1 MVWYD
6 PTTWFDNKLN
16 EETKAFKNKSDQLST
31 SKQKNQSGEG
41 IDDYTRITGYGVS
54 GISTF
59 NSFHNS
65 YINKQY
71 KNYVQKIANYRRM
84 SSNTE
89 INDVLCDMVNE
100 SIQKNDKNNAISL
113 NIIDDSLNK
122 KETVVKTLQNEFK
135 ELFFDRL
142 DLNTRIESWM
152 YNYYIDGRIYIE
164 NVINKAK
171 HVSGIINTKILP
183 PETMDAIYDQYGQ
196 LEAYIQYK
204 KPNTKKP
211 ANVDDAM
218 KDNNIIVFW
227 PKQITHLRYDNSK
240 GYLEMC
246 KIPYNQLKLL
256 ETSMIIY
263 RIVRAPERFVYKIDT
278 GAMPKEKAMKFV
290 EKVKNK
296 MNKKETFDAETGT
309 LQNNSD
315 VLCIRKNTEIKL
327 LDGRCLPLTD
337 IIDEFND
344 GKENW
349 VYTINED
356 NGNIEPG
363 KIIQAKLTR
372 PNEKLIRVHLDDG
385 SYVDTTYDHKFI
397 MRDGSNVRADELKEN
412 DSMMPLNKEISYKT
426 SRIEYLDE
434 RDDTGCITVEGNH
447 NFTVQLSKNSGIFLK
462 NSIMDNIY
470 LPQSDTRGSDVT
482 SIGGNSGG
490 FTELDDIYYFQ
501 KKLYRSLKY
510 PLSRIENKNE
520 GRSSDNLFRGN
531 SMGEIV
537 RDEIKWAKLLEHGQN
552 KFSDMLVNL
561 FLLHLDFKGLKKQY
575 SLTNNSFDI
584 SFTKPSDYKEQM
596 DQMILDTRFGNYM
609 QLSNENEFSKSF
621 LQRRYLMWDDDT
633 IQENADSL
641 KKDKELGLTTE
652 DGMGF

>member
-6 PTTWFDNKLN
+6 PSTWFKLD
-16 EETKAFKNKSDQLST
+16 EDIKAFKTKGTGKTDTQA
-31 SKQKNQSGEG
+31 KNQSGEG
-41 IDDYTRITGYGVS
+41 IDDYTQISGYGVS
-54 GISTF
+54 GISSF
-59 NSFHNS
+59 NSFHNL

-100 SIQKNDKNNAISL
+100 SIQKNDKNNVISL
-113 NIIDDSLNK
+113 NIIDNSLNK
-122 KETVVKTLQNEFK
+122 KETVVKTLQKEFE

-164 NVINKAK
+164 NIINKAR
-171 HVSGIINTKILP
+171 HVGGIINTKTLP
-183 PETMDAIYDQYGQ
+183 PETMDTMYDQYGQ

-204 KPNTKKP
+204 KPNAKRP
-211 ANVDDAM
+211 ASVDDAM
-218 KDNNIIVFW
+218 KNDDIIVFW
-227 PKQITHLRYDNSK
+227 PKQITHLRYDKNK

-315 VLCIRKNTEIKL
+315 VL
-327 LDGRCLPLTD
+327 
-337 IIDEFND
+337 
-344 GKENW
+344 
-349 VYTINED
+349 
-356 NGNIEPG
+356 
-363 KIIQAKLTR
+363 
-372 PNEKLIRVHLDDG
+372 
-385 SYVDTTYDHKFI
+385 
-397 MRDGSNVRADELKEN
+397 
-412 DSMMPLNKEISYKT
+412 
-426 SRIEYLDE
+426 
-434 RDDTGCITVEGNH
+434 
-447 NFTVQLSKNSGIFLK
+447 
-462 NSIMDNIY
+462 SIMDNIY
-470 LPQSDTRGSDVT
+470 LPVSDTRGSDVT

-490 FTELDDIYYFQ
+490 FAELDDIYYFQ

-510 PLSRIENKNE
+510 PLSRIENTNE

-537 RDEIKWAKLLEHGQN
+537 RDEIKWAKLLEHGQS

-575 SLTNNSFDI
+575 SLINNSFNI
-584 SFTKPSDYKEQM
+584 LFTNPSNYKEQM
-596 DQMILDTRFGNYM
+596 EQMLLETRFENYM
-609 QLSNENEFSKSF
+609 QLSNEEGFSKSF
-621 LQRRYLMWDDDT
+621 LQKRYLIWDDDT
-633 IQENADSL
+633 IQENADAL
-641 KKDKELGLTTE
+641 KKDKELGLTSE
-652 DGMGF
+652 DSMGF